1 MYFLC
6 NWHFVVRLTNELS
19 ISCNNNGKVF
29 GQPKLKQTDR
39 QTNSHSSLEK
49 YADMNMQKKTNKNSS
64 SIFIF
69 LCFFFYSPFAAGIKY
84 TDNQR
89 VIILVK
95 DVNDEPPYFIN
106 RPLPMQAVVQLN
118 APPNTPVFTLQARDP
133 DTDHNIHYFIVRDR
147 TGGRFEVDERSGVV
161 RTRGT
166 DLFQLDMEYVLYV
179 KAEDQNGKVDDRR
192 FQSTPEE
199 RLSIVGGKRAPQFYM
214 PSYEAEIPE
223 NQKKDSE

>member
-1 MYFLC
+1 MA
-6 NWHFVVRLTNELS
+6 
-19 ISCNNNGKVF
+19 KVF
-29 GQPKLKQTDR
+29 GQPKLKQTVR

-69 LCFFFYSPFAAGIKY
+69 LFLFYSPFAAGIKY